1 VTQKVAYGEASLQK
15 VASIIAALNPKVEW
29 RIDIR
34 RHIGRRTVSQNK
46 LYFAVLTEMANE
58 TGHTKDEMHD
68 AMKTK
73 FLPQQVVNLG
83 GEEVYIPSSS
93 AKLDKATF
101 TEYVEK
107 VMAFAASELGI
118 QV

>member
-34 RHIGRRTVSQNK
+34 RHVGRRSLSQNK

-73 FLPQQVVNLG
+73 FLPQQVVSVA
-83 GEEVYIPSSS
+83 GEDVYIPASS
-93 AKLDKATF
+93 AKLDKMAF
-101 TEYVEK
+101 AEYVDK
-107 VMAFAASELGI
+107 VIAFAASELGI

>member
-1 VTQKVAYGEASLQK
+1 MQK

-34 RHIGRRTVSQNK
+34 RHVGRRTLSQNK

-73 FLPQQVVNLG
+73 FLPQQVIELA
-83 GEEVYIPSSS
+83 GEEVYIPGSS
-93 AKLDKATF
+93 AKLDKAMF
-101 TEYVEK
+101 AEYVEK
-107 VMAFAASELGI
+107 VIAFAATELGI